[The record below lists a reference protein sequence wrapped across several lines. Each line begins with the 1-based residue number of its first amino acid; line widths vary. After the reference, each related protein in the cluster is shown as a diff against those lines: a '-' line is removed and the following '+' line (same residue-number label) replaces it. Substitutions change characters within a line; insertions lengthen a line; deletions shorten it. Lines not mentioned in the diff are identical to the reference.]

1 MTSLFDMRTARN
13 SRTTGWNA
21 PDSSQSVRVRG
32 FTLLELMVVLLI
44 LALLAT
50 IAAPQVMKHLS
61 KAKTETAKIQVDA
74 LTASVNYFQ
83 LDTGRYPTEQEGLK
97 ALVEHPANEI
107 KWDGPYVQKKDSL
120 VDPWGRPY
128 LYKYPGQHRDVDIY
142 TLGSDG
148 KDGGEGDARDIGN
161 W

>member
-1 MTSLFDMRTARN
+1 MKRLRN
-13 SRTTGWNA
+13 SRL
-21 PDSSQSVRVRG
+21 G

-61 KAKTETAKIQVDA
+61 KAKSETAKIQVDA

-83 LDTGRYPTEQEGLK
+83 LDIGRYPTTQEGLK
-97 ALVEHPANEI
+97 ALVERPNNEA

-120 VDPWGRPY
+120 
-128 LYKYPGQHRDVDIY
+128 I
-142 TLGSDG
+142 
-148 KDGGEGDARDIGN
+148 
-161 W
+161 

>member
-1 MTSLFDMRTARN
+1 MN
-13 SRTTGWNA
+13 SDADCSHIHLRLA
-21 PDSSQSVRVRG
+21 PAG

-61 KAKTETAKIQVDA
+61 KAKTQTARIQVEA
-74 LTASVNYFQ
+74 ITASVNFFQ
-83 LDTGRYPTEQEGLK
+83 MDTGRAPTNQEGLR
-97 ALVEHPANEI
+97 ALIEPPANEP
-107 KWDGPYVQKKDSL
+107 KWDGPYIQKSDSL

-128 LYKYPGQHRDVDIY
+128 QYKHPGSHRDIEIF
-142 TLGSDG
+142 TLGADG
-148 KDGGEGDARDIGN
+148 KLGGDGDDRDIGN